1 MTQTHQ
7 TIMHFLS
14 LIYFQYFP
22 LKPCEELDLLRIL
35 FSFKYEVLKHMFIRL
50 TKDPWGK
57 LMITFAMEPFLCCI
71 SDAVSF
77 FTFRPSPLAHL
88 WLLLF
93 SSVLCKE
100 NTSVVCASDLVPSSH
115 DTAIATLICRV
126 KVISQR
132 GYLLTFQKYLP

>member
-57 LMITFAMEPFLCCI
+57 INDYFCYGTIPVLA
-71 SDAVSF
+71 
-77 FTFRPSPLAHL
+77 RPLSHL
-88 WLLLF
+88 WQLLL

-100 NTSVVCASDLVPSSH
+100 NTSVACASDLVPSSH
-115 DTAIATLICRV
+115 NTAIATLICCV
-126 KVISQR
+126 KVISQL
-132 GYLLTFQKYLP
+132 GYFLTFQKYLP